1 MYKGKIAIAKDMKGV
16 MSEGVIMGASELGVK
31 LPPLPKQNEQKE
43 EEKVEEE
50 TNKKSKKKK
59 KKKKQKKKT
68 KIAKDQR
75 IYLVD
80 EFFPNAAIGD
90 ALTELGKRTKYAN
103 VDNVVALWKQYVA
116 EQKATLKKIEEGDV
130 ALVALWKR
138 TCAWSLDE
146 FRSIYKWLGARF
158 DTEFFE
164 SDCSESSRRL
174 VDEYYAKNIFVK
186 SDGAIGC
193 DLSAE
198 KLGFCML
205 LKSNG
210 SGLYATKDLSLAQQ
224 KFDKFSIDRSIYVV
238 DSAQEHHFRQVFAT
252 LNKMGY
258 AQAKKCF
265 HLSYAFVRLP
275 EGKMGSRTGNVILFS
290 ELRKLLSDEIAQQYL
305 SNTEWEKEEL
315 AEAERAISVGTIRY
329 GMLNHDN
336 NKEIVFDLKKWTLS
350 SGNTGVYLMYQYA
363 RIASIGQKI
372 CYPDNVELA
381 KLDFSVLE
389 TSDFAMHLLFELTQF
404 QQKIANICEE
414 TSPSQLCDY
423 LYQICN
429 LFSKWY
435 SVKENSI
442 KNCEDAH
449 MKAVR
454 LQFVEA
460 VAKTIKTGMELLGI
474 TPLERM

>member
-224 KFDKFSIDRSIYVV
+224 KFDKFSID
-238 DSAQEHHFRQVFAT
+238 
-252 LNKMGY
+252 
-258 AQAKKCF
+258 
-265 HLSYAFVRLP
+265 
-275 EGKMGSRTGNVILFS
+275 
-290 ELRKLLSDEIAQQYL
+290 
-305 SNTEWEKEEL
+305 
-315 AEAERAISVGTIRY
+315 
-329 GMLNHDN
+329 
-336 NKEIVFDLKKWTLS
+336 
-350 SGNTGVYLMYQYA
+350 
-363 RIASIGQKI
+363 
-372 CYPDNVELA
+372 
-381 KLDFSVLE
+381 
-389 TSDFAMHLLFELTQF
+389 
-404 QQKIANICEE
+404 
-414 TSPSQLCDY
+414 
-423 LYQICN
+423 
-429 LFSKWY
+429 
-435 SVKENSI
+435 
-442 KNCEDAH
+442 
-449 MKAVR
+449 
-454 LQFVEA
+454 
-460 VAKTIKTGMELLGI
+460 
-474 TPLERM
+474 